1 MKLRGLRIAPTL
13 TLSVG
18 LLVFLA
24 VGLVLLIQWT
34 TSRDIMTDLA
44 GRLVVRNLEVVSQGI
59 SGHLDPVREQVEY
72 LARLVEGGAYDLNAK
87 ERLADLLIGSVAA
100 SPQIGG
106 VVIMNGDGRA
116 VRVRRENASG
126 RYEVSFPDLGK
137 EQAFRDILHE
147 ARGRPSGYW
156 GALFY
161 NPKIESTFINYR
173 RPLRRNGEFI
183 GLIAAAVTIKDFSR
197 LASELGDLFGNTTFV
212 MYGDDKVL
220 AHPRLMTESFP
231 RTANDPAISVAR
243 LGDSVIS
250 GLGTAVPSNIAD
262 LSAYKDAQL
271 DELDADG
278 VSYFV
283 LRKPLRQ
290 FGEVPLTIGIYRA
303 AAEVDAPMRL
313 LINSGVIGLGFL
325 VFSLIGAAWLS
336 YSIAVPIRRVTE
348 GVTKIG
354 QLSFAEA
361 EPVPSA
367 WLKEVSDLA
376 SSFNGMLGGLRS
388 FETYVPRKLVQRLI
402 KQEGG
407 SEIVSEER
415 ESTVMFTDI
424 VGFTSM
430 CEGMTAKE
438 VADFINQHLTLLAE
452 CVEDEGGTID
462 KYIGDALMAFWGAPE
477 AIDDSA
483 VRACRAARKMA
494 AAIAAD
500 NKRRVVEGKVPVHV
514 RVGIHTG
521 PLVVGNIGAPSRI
534 NYTVVGDTVNTTQRL
549 ESLGKEVAPDDEFI
563 VLLSGSTRDALP
575 DEFNTSPAGSFLVK
589 GKEKPVSVHQLLLS
603 G

>member
-1 MKLRGLRIAPTL
+1 
-13 TLSVG
+13 
-18 LLVFLA
+18 
-24 VGLVLLIQWT
+24 
-34 TSRDIMTDLA
+34 MTDLA
-44 GRLVVRNLEVVSQGI
+44 GRVVVRNLEVVSQGI
-59 SGHLDPVREQVEY
+59 NGDLNPVREQVEY
-72 LARLVEGGAYDLNAK
+72 LAQLVEGGAYDLKAQ
-87 ERLADLLIGSVAA
+87 ERLADLLMGSVAA

-106 VVIMNGDGRA
+106 VVILNGDGRA
-116 VRVRRENASG
+116 VRVRREHASG
-126 RYEVSFPDLGK
+126 RYEVSFPNLGQ
-137 EQAFRDILHE
+137 EEAFRDALHE
-147 ARGRPSGYW
+147 AEGRPSGYW

-161 NPKIESTFINYR
+161 NRKIQSTLINYR
-173 RPLRRNGEFI
+173 HPLRRNGEFI

-197 LASELGDLFGNTTFV
+197 LASELSDLFGNTTFV

-231 RTANDPAISVAR
+231 RTANDPGIPVER

-262 LSAYKDAQL
+262 LSAYRDAQL
-271 DELDADG
+271 HELDADG

-303 AAEVDAPMRL
+303 AAEVNAPVRL
-313 LINSGVIGLGFL
+313 LITSGVIGLGFL
-325 VFSLIGAAWLS
+325 VISLFGAAWLS
-336 YSIAVPIRRVTE
+336 YTIARPIRRVTE
-348 GVTKIG
+348 GVTKVG
-354 QLSFAEA
+354 QLSFAEV
-361 EPVPSA
+361 EPVPTA
-367 WLKEVSDLA
+367 WIKEVSDLA

-402 KQEGG
+402 KQAGD

-415 ESTVMFTDI
+415 ELTVMFTDI

-438 VADFINQHLTLLAE
+438 VADFINEHLTLLAE

-477 AIDDSA
+477 PLDNSA
-483 VRACRAARKMA
+483 VRACRAAQK
-494 AAIAAD
+494 IAVGVAGE
-500 NKRRVVEGKVPVHV
+500 NKRRIAAGKVPVRV

-549 ESLGKEVAPDDEFI
+549 ESLGKEVAPDDEVI
-563 VLLSGSTRDALP
+563 VLLSGSTRDTLP
-575 DEFNTSPAGSFLVK
+575 EEFSTKPAGSFQVK
-589 GKEKPVSVHQLLLS
+589 GREKPVSVHQLLL
-603 G
+603 